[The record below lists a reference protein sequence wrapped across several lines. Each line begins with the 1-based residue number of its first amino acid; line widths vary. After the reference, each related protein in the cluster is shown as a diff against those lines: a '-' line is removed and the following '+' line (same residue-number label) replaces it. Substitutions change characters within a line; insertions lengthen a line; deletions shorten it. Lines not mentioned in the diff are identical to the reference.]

1 MTPASESLVASRL
14 RLEAARN
21 PDVHLMRNN
30 SGGFRAPDRSQP
42 CCPTCG
48 QHPLAP
54 RLVRFGL
61 GNDSSQAND
70 TFASHDFVGIRRVLI
85 LPEHVGQTIGQF
97 VSRETK
103 PEGWTPAP
111 PTSQTETAKR
121 ERAQQAWA
129 DLINHYGGDARFCTG
144 EGTL

>member
-1 MTPASESLVASRL
+1 MTGASESLVASRL

-21 PDVHLMRNN
+21 PDVSLWRNN
-30 SGGFRAPDRSQP
+30 SGAFRDD
-42 CCPTCG
+42 TG
-48 QHPLAP
+48 

-61 GNDSSQAND
+61 GNDSKQVNAA
-70 TFASHDFVGIRRVLI
+70 FKSHDFIGIRRVLI

-103 PEGWTPAP
+103 PEGWTFRPSDERA
-111 PTSQTETAKR
+111 
-121 ERAQQAWA
+121 RAQQAWA
-129 DLINHYGGDARFCTG
+129 DLINSYGGDARFCTG